1 MLTRSFHPKAVQRNR
16 DQSLLSAIVHKTSV
30 AALVSVFILVTVAGC
45 TSMTTEEKYAHLRDV
60 ANKGAD
66 AHFVLINEN
75 KTTTREECEK
85 HYKVFVPK
93 GAPSE
98 SGGAGANSKEWE
110 ALSLAYFAD
119 SCVTGKPRE
128 IQTRSDVSSTS
139 SVPSSSSST
148 ISSEQVAPTSS

>member
-1 MLTRSFHPKAVQRNR
+1 
-16 DQSLLSAIVHKTSV
+16 V
-30 AALVSVFILVTVAGC
+30 ASCAKL
-45 TSMTTEEKYAHLRDV
+45 TTEEKYAHLRDV

-85 HYKVFVPK
+85 HYKVFVPD

-98 SGGAGANSKEWE
+98 MGGGTNNSKEWT

-128 IQTRSDVSSTS
+128 IQTRSDGPSTS

-148 ISSEQVAPTSS
+148 ISSEPPAPTSS